1 MTGRLQECSS
11 SEGDGKGNGKTKLEG
26 SVRSG
31 LGRRAPGEE
40 VDEIVK
46 RRVKI
51 SRAFKGERI
60 ADTTGIVMMLK
71 IVL

>member
-11 SEGDGKGNGKTKLEG
+11 SKGNGKGNGKTKLEG
-26 SVRSG
+26 SVRSR
-31 LGRRAPGEE
+31 LGRGTSGKE
-40 VDEIVK
+40 VDEIIK

-51 SRAFKGERI
+51 PRAFKSKRK
-60 ADTTGIVMMLK
+60 AYAAGIVMMFE